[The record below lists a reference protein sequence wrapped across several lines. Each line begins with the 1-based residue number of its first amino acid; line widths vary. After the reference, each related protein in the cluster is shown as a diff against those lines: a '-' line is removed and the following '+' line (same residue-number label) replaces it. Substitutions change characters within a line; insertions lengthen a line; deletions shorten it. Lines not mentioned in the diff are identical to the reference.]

1 MKHLNETNKLYVVRV
16 FNNKGLPDRFYD
28 QYFFNEY
35 EQNMFYKKITG
46 YGFEAVKREEEVK

>member
-28 QYFFNEY
+28 QYFFTEY
-35 EQNMFYKKITG
+35 EQNMFYKKITA
-46 YGFEAVKREEEVK
+46 YGFEAVKREEYK